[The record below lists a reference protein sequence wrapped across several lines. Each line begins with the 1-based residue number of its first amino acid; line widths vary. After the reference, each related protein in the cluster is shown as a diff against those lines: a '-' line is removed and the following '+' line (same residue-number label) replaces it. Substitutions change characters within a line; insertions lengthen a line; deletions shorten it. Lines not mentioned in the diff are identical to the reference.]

1 MRRNKIGEAL
11 VRARVLA
18 DEQPDVAEAQF
29 TAAELAYRTLRWPE
43 AVAYF
48 RRGGD
53 PGDERPLLLFY
64 EAVSLYEA
72 GDRAG
77 AAVVLKRSLPNIRKT
92 SYVES
97 YINKI
102 LGPETMPVG
111 KP

>member
-1 MRRNKIGEAL
+1 MRQNKIGPAL

-18 DEQPDVAEAQF
+18 DAQPDVVEAQF
-29 TAAELAYRTLRWPE
+29 LAAELAYRTLRWPE

-53 PGDERPLLLFY
+53 PGDDRPLLLFY

-72 GDRAG
+72 GDQAD
-77 AAVVLKRSLPNIRKT
+77 AAAVLKRSLPNIRKT